1 MSSRKVGAR
10 KPLARLTFF
19 TALLGNLAHPS
30 AEAAQVRI
38 YRTLV
43 AFLVLVFLVGG
54 ASRADVQSLMILRPL
69 AVLACG
75 FALLSITAEHL
86 ARYRALLWVT
96 LLIFLLAG
104 IHLIPLPPA
113 IWQSLPG
120 RDVVVDIDSAVGIK
134 NIWRPITM
142 SPVAGA
148 NAFFALFVPLAVLL
162 MAIQL
167 DSTHLKKLV
176 LPVLI
181 LGALS
186 GIIGIFQT
194 AGDPRGMLY
203 FYRITNNGSA
213 VGLFSNRN
221 HQAVLLATLFP
232 LLALFASQSMK
243 TENAIK
249 MRFALALGTAI
260 MIVPLLFVTGSRL
273 GLLLGALG
281 IASGWFIY
289 RRPEATGVRQRT
301 ERKSYVTPIV
311 GGLAVMLL
319 GLMTVMA
326 SRAEALKR
334 LVGTN
339 VGEEDRTQ
347 AWGLISK
354 MAWDHMPIG
363 TGSGAFVE
371 LYRQVEPVSSL
382 TPVYFNH
389 AHNDWLEVWMTF
401 GVPGVLLMALAAVVY
416 LLGLRR
422 LSFRGKRID
431 STMLMAQA
439 GAAILFLFALASF
452 VDYPLRTPSLACLFV
467 LACCWMRSGI
477 GGSFITAGNGRRD

>member
-1 MSSRKVGAR
+1 MSSRKAGAR
-10 KPLARLTFF
+10 KPLARTTFLTAVF
-19 TALLGNLAHPS
+19 GNLVHPS
-30 AEAAQVRI
+30 AESAQSRI
-38 YRTLV
+38 YWALV
-43 AFLVLVFLVGG
+43 AFLVLVFLIGG
-54 ASRADVQSLMILRPL
+54 ASRSDVQSLIVLRPL

-75 FALLSITAEHL
+75 FALLSIRTEHL
-86 ARYRALLWVT
+86 AKYRALLWLT
-96 LLIFLLAG
+96 GLIFLLAG
-104 IHLIPLPPA
+104 IHLVPLPPS

-120 RDVVVDIDSAVGIK
+120 RDVINDIDNAVGIK
-134 NIWRPITM
+134 DVWRPITM

-148 NAFFALFVPLAVLL
+148 NAFFSLFVPLAVLL

-167 DSTHLKKLV
+167 KSDQLKRLV

-186 GIIGIFQT
+186 GIIGIFQ
-194 AGDPRGMLY
+194 AVGDPRGMLY

-221 HQAVLLATLFP
+221 HQAVLLVTLFP

-260 MIVPLLFVTGSRL
+260 MIVPLLLVTGSRL
-273 GLLLGALG
+273 GLILGVLG

-289 RRPEATGVRQRT
+289 RRPEATGARQRT
-301 ERKSYVTPIV
+301 ERKSYVAPIV
-311 GGLAVMLL
+311 VGLAVILL

-334 LVGTN
+334 LIGTN

-347 AWGLISK
+347 AWRLVSR

-363 TGSGAFVE
+363 TGSGSFVE
-371 LYRQVEPVSSL
+371 LYRQIEPVSDL

-389 AHNDWLEVWMTF
+389 AHNDWLEVWLTF
-401 GVPGVLLMALAAVVY
+401 GVPGVLLMVMVAIFYVLSLRRIRLTGRRTDSTLAMAHAGAAVV
-416 LLGLRR
+416 
-422 LSFRGKRID
+422 S
-431 STMLMAQA
+431 
-439 GAAILFLFALASF
+439 LFALASF

-467 LACCWMRSGI
+467 LGCCWMHTGI
-477 GGSFITAGNGRRD
+477 RASSITAGNVRHD